1 MAKILKIHT
10 PLLLMITLIT
20 LLLSLPRFA
29 HQTVDSQQYIKVTRF
44 FSGELEKK
52 DLQAPFAQRVL
63 VPFLASL
70 GPFSQVRINY
80 AAVNIFFTVMAYLL
94 FYFYLRQFSLSENE
108 LKIGLIL
115 LLFSYPTINY
125 SSAVLTD
132 SCGFFFVV
140 ASSFLL
146 LKRRY
151 FLFSLILGLGV
162 LARESLL
169 FMIVAAL
176 IFLALEE
183 NGRGKIRLLLMSIC
197 ISILP
202 VLTYL
207 ITRWY
212 FSEIPGN
219 FRYPSFSTFFFNI
232 TRPISWFT
240 IILVLSPFLLV
251 FGSGIG
257 RMKFNNMG
265 RLPRLY
271 RNIVFALTGSSL
283 LLVLYAFF
291 AVYMSGRFFWP
302 IYLVIIPVTVLCCDQ
317 SPVYKKLLVPLSQ
330 LFFGKKR

>member
-219 FRYPSFSTFFFNI
+219 FRYPSFSTFFLISLAPSPGLPSYWFFL
-232 TRPISWFT
+232 PFSWF
-240 IILVLSPFLLV
+240 LAAGL
-251 FGSGIG
+251 
-257 RMKFNNMG
+257 
-265 RLPRLY
+265 
-271 RNIVFALTGSSL
+271 AE
-283 LLVLYAFF
+283 
-291 AVYMSGRFFWP
+291 
-302 IYLVIIPVTVLCCDQ
+302 
-317 SPVYKKLLVPLSQ
+317 
-330 LFFGKKR
+330 